1 MKKHIILTTLLFSLC
16 GEIYANDRN
25 TAADSTEIHK
35 TTPICLISG
44 TPTNNQ
50 YTEIKRLKIGKNT
63 YGSVT
68 DLYPRIIDK
77 AEKLDADAII
87 HYNASQRFGF
97 WPWRLVRP
105 VMTGTA
111 IKWLSTPP
119 SCQSLGG
126 IEIK

>member
-1 MKKHIILTTLLFSLC
+1 MKKIIICTTILWVTSNA
-16 GEIYANDRN
+16 ANAQDIAAN
-25 TAADSTEIHK
+25 TLQPS
-35 TTPICLISG
+35 TPICLIKG
-44 TPTNNQ
+44 TPTNHQ
-50 YTEIKRLKIGKNT
+50 FTEIKRLKIGKGT

-68 DLYPRIIDK
+68 DLYPRIVDK
-77 AEKLDADAII
+77 THKLGADAVI

>member
-1 MKKHIILTTLLFSLC
+1 MKKFIICTTILWVTS
-16 GEIYANDRN
+16 N
-25 TAADSTEIHK
+25 TANAQDIAANTLQPS
-35 TTPICLISG
+35 TPICLIKG
-44 TPTNNQ
+44 TPTNHQ
-50 YTEIKRLKIGKNT
+50 FTEIKRLKIGKGT

-68 DLYPRIIDK
+68 DLYPRIVDK
-77 AEKLDADAII
+77 THKLGADAVI

>member
-1 MKKHIILTTLLFSLC
+1 MKKFIICTTILWVTSNA
-16 GEIYANDRN
+16 ANAQDIAAN
-25 TAADSTEIHK
+25 TLQPS
-35 TTPICLISG
+35 TPICLIKG
-44 TPTNNQ
+44 TPTNHQ
-50 YTEIKRLKIGKNT
+50 FTEIKRLKIGKGT

-68 DLYPRIIDK
+68 DLYPRIVDK
-77 AEKLDADAII
+77 THKLGADAVI

-119 SCQSLGG
+119 SCKSLGG

>member
-1 MKKHIILTTLLFSLC
+1 MKKFIICTTILWVTSNA
-16 GEIYANDRN
+16 ANAQDIAAN
-25 TAADSTEIHK
+25 TLQPS
-35 TTPICLISG
+35 TPICLIKG
-44 TPTNNQ
+44 TPTNHQ
-50 YTEIKRLKIGKNT
+50 FTEIKRLKIGKGT

-68 DLYPRIIDK
+68 DLYPRIVDK
-77 AEKLDADAII
+77 THKLGADAVI

>member
-1 MKKHIILTTLLFSLC
+1 MKKFIICTTILWVTSNA
-16 GEIYANDRN
+16 ANAQDI
-25 TAADSTEIHK
+25 AAK
-35 TTPICLISG
+35 TLHPSTPICLIKG
-44 TPTNNQ
+44 TPTNHQ
-50 YTEIKRLKIGKNT
+50 FTEIKRLKIGKGT

-68 DLYPRIIDK
+68 DLYPRIVDK
-77 AEKLDADAII
+77 THKLGDDAVI

>member
-1 MKKHIILTTLLFSLC
+1 MKKIIICTTILWVTSNA
-16 GEIYANDRN
+16 ANAQDIAAN
-25 TAADSTEIHK
+25 TLQPS
-35 TTPICLISG
+35 TPICLIKG
-44 TPTNNQ
+44 TPTNHQ
-50 YTEIKRLKIGKNT
+50 FTEIKRLKIGKGT

>member
-1 MKKHIILTTLLFSLC
+1 MKKFIICTTILWVTSNA
-16 GEIYANDRN
+16 ANAQDIAAN
-25 TAADSTEIHK
+25 TLQPS
-35 TTPICLISG
+35 TPICLIKG
-44 TPTNNQ
+44 TPTNHQ
-50 YTEIKRLKIGKNT
+50 FTEIKRLKIGKGT

-119 SCQSLGG
+119 SCHSLGG

>member
-1 MKKHIILTTLLFSLC
+1 MKKFIICTTILWVTSNV
-16 GEIYANDRN
+16 ANAQDIAAN
-25 TAADSTEIHK
+25 TLQPS
-35 TTPICLISG
+35 TPICLIKG
-44 TPTNNQ
+44 TPTNHQ
-50 YTEIKRLKIGKNT
+50 FTEIKRLKIGKGT

-68 DLYPRIIDK
+68 DLYPRIVDK
-77 AEKLDADAII
+77 THKLGADAVI

>member
-1 MKKHIILTTLLFSLC
+1 MKKIIICTTILWVTSNA
-16 GEIYANDRN
+16 ANAQDIAAN
-25 TAADSTEIHK
+25 TLQPS
-35 TTPICLISG
+35 TPICLIKG
-44 TPTNNQ
+44 TPTNHQ
-50 YTEIKRLKIGKNT
+50 FTEIKRLKIGKGT

-68 DLYPRIIDK
+68 DLYPRIVDK
-77 AEKLDADAII
+77 THKLGANAVI

>member
-1 MKKHIILTTLLFSLC
+1 MKKFIICTTILWVTSNA
-16 GEIYANDRN
+16 ANAQDIAAN
-25 TAADSTEIHK
+25 TLQPS
-35 TTPICLISG
+35 TPICLIKG
-44 TPTNNQ
+44 TPTNHQ
-50 YTEIKRLKIGKNT
+50 FTEIKRLKIGKGT

-68 DLYPRIIDK
+68 DLYPRIVDK
-77 AEKLDADAII
+77 THKLGADAVI

-126 IEIK
+126 TEIK